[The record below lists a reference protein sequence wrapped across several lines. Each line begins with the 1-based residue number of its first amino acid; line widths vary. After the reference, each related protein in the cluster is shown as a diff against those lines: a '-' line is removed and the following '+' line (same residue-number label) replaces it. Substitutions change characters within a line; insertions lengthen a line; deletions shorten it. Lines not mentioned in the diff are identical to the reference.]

1 MKPSASQVLADLAGL
16 SLRNAAPDIAP
27 AARAGQLGLSALLL
41 GLAAEM
47 WDGAVEILVREN
59 AGIRALLRDGAA
71 VSQDGA
77 RRRWLSELAQSRDD
91 SLRVSDLEA
100 ANAELK
106 VALIALHAELE
117 RRDDDEARALESRL
131 WQELAASTER
141 RKLSGSPC

>member
-1 MKPSASQVLADLAGL
+1 MTPSAPQVLADLAGL
-16 SLRNAAPDIAP
+16 SLRNAAPDVAP

-59 AGIRALLRDGAA
+59 AALRVLLADGARL
-71 VSQDGA
+71 SEEGA
-77 RRRWLSELAQSRDD
+77 RRRWLSELAAGRDQ
-91 SLRVSDLEA
+91 SLRISDLEA

-117 RRDDDEARALESRL
+117 RRSDNAARSLEARVWE
-131 WQELAASTER
+131 ELAAATER

>member
-1 MKPSASQVLADLAGL
+1 MKPSAPQVLADLAGL
-16 SLRNAAPDIAP
+16 SIRNAAPDVAP

-47 WDGAVEILVREN
+47 WDGAADILVREN
-59 AGIRALLRDGAA
+59 AALRDLLADGAA
-71 VSQDGA
+71 LSADGA
-77 RRRWLSELAQSRDD
+77 RRRWLSELSGGRDE
-91 SLRVSDLEA
+91 SLRVSDLER

-117 RRDDDEARALESRL
+117 RRDDAPARELEARL
-131 WQELAASTER
+131 WRELAAATER

>member
-1 MKPSASQVLADLAGL
+1 MTPSAPQVLADLAGL

-47 WDGAVEILVREN
+47 WDGAAEILVREN
-59 AGIRALLRDGAA
+59 AAVRALLADGAA

-77 RRRWLSELAQSRDD
+77 RRRWLSELAQGQEE
-91 SLRVSDLEA
+91 SLRISDLEA

-117 RRDDDEARALESRL
+117 RRDDDEARALEGRV
-131 WQELAASTER
+131 WKELAAATER